1 MNDRTKS
8 RKETKRTFS
17 FSSHGAMTG
26 CVLALLMVTSNANAQ
41 EDGL

>member
-1 MNDRTKS
+1 M
-8 RKETKRTFS
+8 FG

-41 EDGL
+41 ERHGL